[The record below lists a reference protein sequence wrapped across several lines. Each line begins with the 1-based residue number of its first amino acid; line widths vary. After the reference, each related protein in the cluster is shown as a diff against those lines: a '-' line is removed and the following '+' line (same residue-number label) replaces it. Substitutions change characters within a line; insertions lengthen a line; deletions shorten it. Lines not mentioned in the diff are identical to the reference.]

1 VRLQP
6 ERLHRV
12 GFLERNDP
20 KATTEDPEHP
30 YLTQAV
36 VAKESHETL
45 VFGLRSF
52 NRDSPAAGLEPTL
65 EVVRATGAYPLGRR
79 LVLRHVP
86 GSSGQTRG
94 LPPARAA
101 LELRL
106 QALQASK
113 AITPG

>member
-1 VRLQP
+1 MRLQP

-20 KATTEDPEHP
+20 KGTTEDPEYPH
-30 YLTQAV
+30 LTQAV
-36 VAKESHETL
+36 VAKESYETL

-52 NRDSPAAGLEPTL
+52 NRDSPAASLEPTL
-65 EVVRATGAYPLGRR
+65 EVDRATGAYPLGRR

-94 LPPARAA
+94 LPPSRAA
-101 LELRL
+101 LELMS
-106 QALQASK
+106 QASRVGK